1 MTLKDSF
8 NRPVSN
14 LRVSLTPNCNL
25 SCIYCHREGE
35 NDPKAPLS
43 AAEIAEVLRVAAG
56 FGIRSVKFTGGEPM
70 LRPDLIEIIRSVPA
84 GMESSITTNGTLLAV
99 STRMTLKDSFNR
111 PVSNLRVSLTPNCNL
126 SCIYCHREGEN
137 DPKAPLSAAEIS
149 EVLRVAAG
157 FGIRSVKFTGGEPM
171 LRPDLIEIIK
181 SVPAGM
187 ESSITTNGTLLAG
200 LAADIKQAGLRR
212 VNVSIDSLNPETY
225 KKITGTDR
233 LSDVLEGIDAAIATG
248 LTPVKLNMVVLK
260 GINDHE
266 IDDFLAYVR
275 GNRDLVLQLIELM
288 NFNDCNYHGDLNG
301 LEDSLA
307 SRSKQI
313 ITRRM
318 HHRKKYCLDG
328 AEVEVVRPLH
338 NTEFCAF
345 CNRLRLTSDGKLKPC
360 LLRTD
365 NHVDIRGKSGKDLE
379 DLFVEAVHRR
389 QPFYT

>member
-14 LRVSLTPNCNL
+14 LRVSLTPKCNL

-35 NDPKAPLS
+35 KAPGDPIS
-43 AAEIAEVLRVAAG
+43 AAEIAEILRVAAG

-70 LRPDLIEIIRSVPA
+70 LRPDLIEIIESVPN
-84 GMESSITTNGTLLAV
+84 GMESSL
-99 STRMTLKDSFNR
+99 
-111 PVSNLRVSLTPNCNL
+111 
-126 SCIYCHREGEN
+126 
-137 DPKAPLSAAEIS
+137 
-149 EVLRVAAG
+149 
-157 FGIRSVKFTGGEPM
+157 
-171 LRPDLIEIIK
+171 
-181 SVPAGM
+181 
-187 ESSITTNGTLLAG
+187 TTNGTLLAG
-200 LAADIKQAGLRR
+200 LAADLKQAGLRR
-212 VNVSIDSLNPETY
+212 VNVSIDSLDPAIY

-233 LSDVLEGIDAAIATG
+233 LSDVLEGIDAALATG

-266 IDDFLAYVR
+266 IDDFLTYVR

-288 NFNDCNYHGDLNG
+288 NFNDCDHHGDLNG
-301 LEDSLA
+301 LENSLA

-338 NTEFCAF
+338 NTEFCAY

-365 NHVDIRGKSGKDLE
+365 NHVDIRGKSGKELE
-379 DLFVEAVHRR
+379 DLFVEAVRR
-389 QPFYT
+389 RKPFYF

>member
-14 LRVSLTPNCNL
+14 LRISLTPQCNL

-35 NDPKAPLS
+35 RAPAGPLS
-43 AAEIAEVLRVAAG
+43 TAEIAEVLRVAAG

-70 LRPDLIEIIRSVPA
+70 LRSDLLEIIRSVPV
-84 GMESSITTNGTLLAV
+84 GMESS
-99 STRMTLKDSFNR
+99 M
-111 PVSNLRVSLTPNCNL
+111 
-126 SCIYCHREGEN
+126 
-137 DPKAPLSAAEIS
+137 
-149 EVLRVAAG
+149 
-157 FGIRSVKFTGGEPM
+157 
-171 LRPDLIEIIK
+171 
-181 SVPAGM
+181 
-187 ESSITTNGTLLAG
+187 TTNGTLLAG
-200 LAADIKQAGLRR
+200 LAADLKQAGLRR
-212 VNVSIDSLNPETY
+212 VNVSIDSLDPVTY

-233 LSDVLEGIDAAIATG
+233 LSDVLEGIDAALATS

-288 NFNDCNYHGDLNG
+288 NFNDCDHHGDLNG
-301 LEDSLA
+301 LETSLA

-313 ITRRM
+313 VTRRM

-345 CNRLRLTSDGKLKPC
+345 CNRLRVTSDGKLKPC

-365 NHVDIRGKSGKDLE
+365 NHVDIRGKSGKELE
-379 DLFVEAVHRR
+379 DLFIEAVRR
-389 QPFYT
+389 REPFYT

>member
-1 MTLKDSF
+1 MTLKDPY

-14 LRVSLTPNCNL
+14 LRVSLTPKCNL

-35 NDPKAPLS
+35 NLPGGPLS
-43 AAEIAEVLRVAAG
+43 GAEIAEVLRVAAR
-56 FGIRSVKFTGGEPM
+56 FGIRSVKFTGGEP
-70 LRPDLIEIIRSVPA
+70 L
-84 GMESSITTNGTLLAV
+84 
-99 STRMTLKDSFNR
+99 
-111 PVSNLRVSLTPNCNL
+111 
-126 SCIYCHREGEN
+126 
-137 DPKAPLSAAEIS
+137 
-149 EVLRVAAG
+149 
-157 FGIRSVKFTGGEPM
+157 

-181 SVPAGM
+181 SVPEGM

-200 LAADIKQAGLRR
+200 LAADLKQAGLRR
-212 VNVSIDSLNPETY
+212 VNVSIDSLNPATY
-225 KKITGTDR
+225 KKIAGTDR
-233 LSDVLEGIDAAIATG
+233 LADVLEGIDTAIATG

-288 NFNDCNYHGDLNG
+288 NFNDCDHHGDLNG
-301 LEDSLA
+301 LENSLA

-313 ITRRM
+313 VTRRM

-338 NTEFCAF
+338 NTEFCAY

-365 NHVDIRGKSGKDLE
+365 NHVDIRGKSGKELE
-379 DLFVEAVHRR
+379 DLFVEAVRR
-389 QPFYT
+389 RVPFYT